1 VSTTSTASRTKGRR
15 GAAREKA
22 APEAVVREA
31 VVREAAAREAAQRDM
46 STAEFAITSPTIPI
60 PFHRLLKVV
69 ALVDR
74 EDPQTRQLLDHIAE
88 EKFEIE
94 VSSGYD
100 RDVAEDADVGA
111 YIVLVDG
118 DRLEQARNLGRA
130 VRAIGFRTPLWAL
143 ADSHRIADMAVL
155 GATGEV
161 DGYIYLGQ
169 QTPAFYAK
177 QVLASI
183 VSYGMSL
190 LPPFFG
196 GLAAYDAEANVTF
209 ACPGHQGGQ
218 FYRHSPAGQLFFKH
232 FGEGLFRNDLCNA
245 DVDLGDLLIHE
256 GAAALAERHAARVF
270 GADRTYFVL
279 NGTSTSNKIVTNA
292 VLRRGDLVLFDRNN
306 HKSLHQGA
314 LVQAGAIPVFLP
326 TARNPFGMIGAVD
339 WDAWDESYLREQIR
353 TNPLVSDPDRHKAE
367 RPFRLACIQLATY
380 DGTVYNVRKVM
391 EKIGHLCEYVL
402 WDEAWIGYNAFHPLF
417 ADHSPMRLTNLGPE
431 MPGLFS
437 TQSVHK
443 QGAGLSQASQIHKR
457 DEHISGQR
465 RFIDHKRFN
474 ESFLMNASTS
484 PFYPLFA
491 SLDVNAK
498 VHEGKAGEMLW
509 DRCIALGIEV
519 RKKLR
524 EFAAFYASTGESAE
538 EQWFFDPFVPDVVTI
553 RDSRFTADATD
564 VPWQDLPTDVLRQE
578 QQCWTFQPRSTWHG
592 YSGYADGYAMVDP
605 NKLTLLTPGI
615 DRLTGEYLDFGVP
628 ATVVANYL
636 REQHVIPEKCDL
648 NSILIL
654 MTPAEDESKLNT
666 LIAKLV
672 KFKNLWDRDAP
683 LVEVLPTLCA
693 NHRERYAGYTLRQV
707 CNEMHA
713 FYRTANIKELQ
724 RRCFRDSSFP
734 ELAMSPKDAYEA
746 LVANDVDYVPLESMK
761 GRIAATLALIYPPG
775 IGVVVP
781 GERWDDR
788 AQPMLDYFMAFQ
800 ESFNRFPGFNYEVQ
814 GVYQE
819 RINGRIAFHTYAV
832 RQ

>member
-1 VSTTSTASRTKGRR
+1 
-15 GAAREKA
+15 
-22 APEAVVREA
+22 
-31 VVREAAAREAAQRDM
+31 M
-46 STAEFAITSPTIPI
+46 LEFSVKSPTIPI

-74 EDPQTRQLLDHIAE
+74 EDPQTKQLLDHIAD

-94 VSSGYD
+94 ISDRYD
-100 RDVAEDADVGA
+100 RDVSEDADVGA
-111 YIVLVDG
+111 YIVSIDG
-118 DRLEQARNLGRA
+118 QRREPARNLGRA

-143 ADSHRIADMAVL
+143 ADSHRIADVAVL
-155 GATGEV
+155 GVTGEV

-177 QVLASI
+177 QVIASL
-183 VSYGMSL
+183 VDYGMSL

-196 GLAAYDAEANVTF
+196 GLAAYDAEANIAF
-209 ACPGHQGGQ
+209 DCPGHQGGQ
-218 FYRHSPAGQLFFKH
+218 FYRKSPAGQLFFKH
-232 FGEGLFRNDLCNA
+232 FGEKVFRNDLCNA

-256 GAAALAERHAARVF
+256 GTAALAERHAARIF
-270 GADRTYFVL
+270 GADQTYFVL
-279 NGTSTSNKIVTNA
+279 NGTSTSNKVVTNA
-292 VLRRGDLVLFDRNN
+292 VLKRGDLVLFDRNN

-314 LVQAGAIPVFLP
+314 LVQAGAIPIFLP
-326 TARNPFGMIGAVD
+326 TSRNSFGMIGAVD
-339 WDAWDESYLREQIR
+339 WDAWDEKYLREQIR
-353 TNPLVSDPDRHKAE
+353 ANPLVRDPERYKAE

-380 DGTVYNVRKVM
+380 DGTVYNVTKVL
-391 EKIGHLCEYVL
+391 EKIGHLCDYVL

-417 ADHSPMRLTNLGPE
+417 DDHSPMRLTDLQPHG
-431 MPGLFS
+431 PGLFS

-443 QGAGLSQASQIHKR
+443 QGAGFSQASQIHKR
-457 DEHISGQR
+457 DEHIKGQR
-465 RFIDHKRFN
+465 RYIEHKRFN

-524 EFAAFYASTGESAE
+524 DFGSFYASTGRTDQEK
-538 EQWFFDPFVPDVVTI
+538 WFFDPFVPDVVTI
-553 RDSRFTADATD
+553 RGSEFTEDVTD
-564 VPWQDLPTDVLRQE
+564 VPWEDLPDEVLRRE
-578 QQCWTFQPRSTWHG
+578 QQCWTFQPKSRWHG
-592 YSGYADGYAMVDP
+592 YAGYSDGYAMVDP

-615 DRLTGEYLDFGVP
+615 NRLTGEYLDFGVP

-636 REQHVIPEKCDL
+636 REQRVIPEKCDL
-648 NSILIL
+648 NSILFL

-672 KFKNLWDRDAP
+672 KFKDLWDRDVS
-683 LVEVLPTLCA
+683 LDQVLPTLCA
-693 NHRERYAGYTLRQV
+693 NNRERYAGYSLRQV
-707 CNEMHA
+707 CNEMHE

-724 RRCFRDSSFP
+724 RLCFRASSFP

-746 LVANDVDYVPLESMK
+746 LVANEVDYVPLEEIN

-775 IGVVVP
+775 IGVIVP

-788 AQPMLDYFMAFQ
+788 AKPMLDYFMAFQ

-819 RINGRIAFHTYAV
+819 RVDGRIKFYTYAV